1 MIKFFSQK
9 KRYKMKILTAAQ
21 MREIDRQ
28 AIEELGLPGLVLME
42 NAGREVANLIL
53 NELEIDPDWP
63 VLVIAGKGNN
73 GGDGLVAARHLVNQ
87 GATCEVLL
95 LGRQDEVRGEALI
108 NLEIARKIGIKITE
122 VPTETLWDK
131 NRHLLKEST
140 VIIDAMFG
148 TGLSNPLTGL
158 MARVVG
164 DINNSG
170 ALVVSVDI
178 PSGLS
183 ADSFE
188 VIGPTV
194 KADFTVTMASPKI
207 AHIFPPAEDYV
218 GELYLADIGVP
229 PSLFE
234 RPDFSLELVEINS
247 LQPYFGP
254 RVRDSHKGNYGHL
267 LILAG
272 SFGKTGAAAM
282 AGQAA
287 LKMGAGL
294 VTVATAE
301 SCLPIVASTMPELM
315 TEPLPETPS
324 RTISSQALGRV
335 MELLEGKDALL
346 LGPGL
351 STHPETSSLVLN
363 LLERIKNATIPVI
376 VDADGLNII
385 STRPE
390 ILSSLPEKTVLTPHP
405 GEFSR
410 LSGISTAE
418 VLRRRLQVVPGL
430 ARKYRVHLVF
440 KGYKT
445 LVVSPGGTT
454 YVNPTGNPGM
464 ASGGSGDVLSGFIA
478 SEVIQ
483 TKELTRA
490 VVNAVYVHGL
500 SGDLAA
506 AEIGERSLTAT
517 DIIHYL
523 PQALSFIIRGGQND
537 EDW

>member
-9 KRYKMKILTAAQ
+9 KRYRMKILTAAQ

-254 RVRDSHKGNYGHL
+254 RVRNSHKGNYGHL

-418 VLRRRLQVVPGL
+418 ALRRRLQVVPGL

-445 LVVSPGGTT
+445 LVVSPEGTT

>member
-1 MIKFFSQK
+1 
-9 KRYKMKILTAAQ
+9 MKILTAAQ

-42 NAGREVANLIL
+42 NAGREVANLVL
-53 NELEIDPDWP
+53 NELEIDRDWP
-63 VLVIAGKGNN
+63 ILVIAGKGNN

-95 LGRQDEVRGEALI
+95 LGRQEEVKGEALV

-131 NRHLLKEST
+131 NRHLLKEAM

-158 MARVVG
+158 MARVVE

-183 ADSFE
+183 ADTFE
-188 VIGPTV
+188 LIGPTV
-194 KADFTVTMASPKI
+194 RADFTVTMAAPKI

-234 RPDFSLELVEINS
+234 RPDFSLELVEIES

-254 RVRDSHKGNYGHL
+254 RPRDSHKGNYGHL

-315 TEPLPETPS
+315 TESLPETVA
-324 RTISSQALGRV
+324 RTISSQALGR
-335 MELLEGKDALL
+335 MLELVEGKDALL

-351 STHPETSSLVLN
+351 TTHPETSSLVLN

-376 VDADGLNII
+376 IDADGLNII

-390 ILSSLPEKTVLTPHP
+390 ILSSLPPKTVLTPHP

-410 LSGISTAE
+410 LSGIPTTEA
-418 VLRRRLQVVPGL
+418 RQRRLQVVPDL
-430 ARKYRVHLVF
+430 ARKYRIHLVF

-445 LVVSPGGTT
+445 LIVSPEGTA
-454 YVNPTGNPGM
+454 YVNPTGNPGL

-478 SEVIQ
+478 SEVMQ
-483 TKELTRA
+483 TGELTRA
-490 VVNAVYVHGL
+490 IVNAVYVHGL

-506 AEIGERSLTAT
+506 AEIGERPLTAT
-517 DIIHYL
+517 DIIRYL
-523 PQALSFIIRGGQND
+523 PQALSFVARGGQDD
-537 EDW
+537 ED

>member
-418 VLRRRLQVVPGL
+418 ALRRRLQVVPGL

>member
-1 MIKFFSQK
+1 
-9 KRYKMKILTAAQ
+9 MKILTAAQ

-254 RVRDSHKGNYGHL
+254 RVRNSHKGNYGHL

-418 VLRRRLQVVPGL
+418 ALRRRLQVVPGL

-445 LVVSPGGTT
+445 LVVSPEGTT

-517 DIIHYL
+517 DIIHCL

>member
-1 MIKFFSQK
+1 
-9 KRYKMKILTAAQ
+9 
-21 MREIDRQ
+21 
-28 AIEELGLPGLVLME
+28 
-42 NAGREVANLIL
+42 
-53 NELEIDPDWP
+53 
-63 VLVIAGKGNN
+63 
-73 GGDGLVAARHLVNQ
+73 
-87 GATCEVLL
+87 
-95 LGRQDEVRGEALI
+95 
-108 NLEIARKIGIKITE
+108 
-122 VPTETLWDK
+122 
-131 NRHLLKEST
+131 
-140 VIIDAMFG
+140 MFG

-254 RVRDSHKGNYGHL
+254 RVRNSHKGNYGHL

-272 SFGKTGAAAM
+272 SSGKTGAAAM

-335 MELLEGKDALL
+335 MELLEGRM
-346 LGPGL
+346 PC
-351 STHPETSSLVLN
+351 SLVQGC
-363 LLERIKNATIPVI
+363 LLILK
-376 VDADGLNII
+376 
-385 STRPE
+385 RP
-390 ILSSLPEKTVLTPHP
+390 PW
-405 GEFSR
+405 F
-410 LSGISTAE
+410 
-418 VLRRRLQVVPGL
+418 
-430 ARKYRVHLVF
+430 
-440 KGYKT
+440 
-445 LVVSPGGTT
+445 
-454 YVNPTGNPGM
+454 
-464 ASGGSGDVLSGFIA
+464 
-478 SEVIQ
+478 
-483 TKELTRA
+483 
-490 VVNAVYVHGL
+490 
-500 SGDLAA
+500 
-506 AEIGERSLTAT
+506 
-517 DIIHYL
+517 
-523 PQALSFIIRGGQND
+523 
-537 EDW
+537 